1 MNACNG
7 RTKMLK
13 FLGSSFIKA
22 FQTRGETTA
31 RGIGR
36 NTFENVHASKL
47 KNWWDVHIT
56 VKLPRKLA
64 KL

>member
-1 MNACNG
+1 
-7 RTKMLK
+7 MLK